1 MVYATPLRESIPG
14 IGFAFPKK
22 PTSGTLRAIVT
33 GMRLARINDL
43 PMISKSPHTASFY
56 DKHHLTC
63 QHPSPAISHRKDAWM
78 REPTG
83 HYLSLPGPRKFIGD
97 LVHFARRIPSAPVAR
112 SIDISALS
120 EARVRHWA
128 RPSWSCI
135 FMKAYALVGT
145 EHAPLR
151 RSLLE
156 FPWPR
161 LYEHPWMNCAMAI
174 ERMYRGEEGVFVGI
188 FRAPEQQTLSQLQ
201 EAVAW
206 YKNETLE
213 KVGFYRM
220 ALRFSKAPTPLRRLM
235 WWGALNMS
243 GFKRSKRFG
252 IFGLSS
258 YGALGA
264 EQIHPISPLTTTLT
278 YGPIDPITGRVIVK
292 LIYDHRVLDGA
303 YVARRLRDVEEVLNG
318 PILDELRADRRAPE
332 APTAAGPSANAQPL
346 LKPHLSAESNVEV
359 TRIKSS

>member
-1 MVYATPLRESIPG
+1 
-14 IGFAFPKK
+14 
-22 PTSGTLRAIVT
+22 
-33 GMRLARINDL
+33 
-43 PMISKSPHTASFY
+43 
-56 DKHHLTC
+56 
-63 QHPSPAISHRKDAWM
+63 M

-83 HYLSLPGPRKFIGD
+83 QYLSLPGPRKFIGD

-112 SIDISALS
+112 SFDISALA
-120 EARVRHWA
+120 EARVRHSA

-135 FMKAYALVGT
+135 FMKAYALVGA

-161 LYEHPWMNCAMAI
+161 LYQHPWMNCAMAI
-174 ERMYRGEEGVFVGI
+174 ERMYQGEEGVFVGI

-220 ALRFSKAPTPLRRLM
+220 ALRFSKAPTPLRRFL
-235 WWGALNMS
+235 WWGTLNIS

-252 IFGLSS
+252 TFGLSS

-278 YGPIDPITGRVIVK
+278 YGPIDPLTGRVIVK

-303 YVARRLRDVEEVLNG
+303 YVARRLRDVEDVLNG
-318 PILDELRADRRAPE
+318 PILDELRENRSALE
-332 APTAAGPSANAQPL
+332 VPTAAGPSANAQPL

>member
-1 MVYATPLRESIPG
+1 
-14 IGFAFPKK
+14 
-22 PTSGTLRAIVT
+22 
-33 GMRLARINDL
+33 
-43 PMISKSPHTASFY
+43 
-56 DKHHLTC
+56 
-63 QHPSPAISHRKDAWM
+63 
-78 REPTG
+78 
-83 HYLSLPGPRKFIGD
+83 
-97 LVHFARRIPSAPVAR
+97 
-112 SIDISALS
+112 
-120 EARVRHWA
+120 
-128 RPSWSCI
+128 
-135 FMKAYALVGT
+135 MKAYALVGA

-174 ERMYRGEEGVFVGI
+174 ERVYQGEEGVFVGI
-188 FRAPEQQTLSQLQ
+188 FRAPEQQSLSQLQ

-220 ALRFSKAPTPLRRLM
+220 ALRFSKAPTPLRRIM

-243 GFKRSKRFG
+243 GLKRSKRFG
-252 IFGLSS
+252 TFGLSS

-278 YGPIDPITGRVIVK
+278 YGPIDPLTGRVVVK

-303 YVARRLRDVEEVLNG
+303 YVARRLRDLEDVLNG
-318 PILDELRADRRAPE
+318 PILDELRTDRSVPE
-332 APTAAGPSANAQPL
+332 SAKVAGSQANAQSL
-346 LKPHLSAESNVEV
+346 LKPHLSSEGKNERTNLRS
-359 TRIKSS
+359 